1 MKISGTAGKRVSADP
16 LTRLPASPLTSSNMS
31 RLLTPKLLL
40 RGFEI
45 FVVASLAGFGIT
57 LLYGNDLPAF
67 LAALGRLHWIWLLV
81 GLGLASLDWI
91 GGGLRLWV
99 IARHVHPKPPLKGL
113 ILAGGMGAWA
123 GYITPLNTG
132 AGPMTM
138 YTMRR
143 YGVPLPVAVTSTFIS
158 FVATILFFAIA
169 GPLAVVFGA
178 GRSLGQ
184 HGNLLGLSLFDLF
197 VGSLTIIAGI
207 GFVMAV
213 ILIFPRF
220 VRDLIHRGAIAIGR
234 RSQRVARRLDQLQ
247 AGIDQAHQSI
257 VAFKNPSGWL
267 ALFWAT
273 ILSGPSHANKLLA
286 GYVAL
291 RALGIHTNFVDILLV
306 QTLVMFLLYFA
317 PTPGASGVGEVLSA
331 AVMSAYVPRELT
343 PIYILLW
350 RLTLNYFTLG
360 FGFLVFSSWVR
371 KGLQAVGVP
380 ALDEP
385 SGAEPVATS
394 STTSALS

>member
-1 MKISGTAGKRVSADP
+1 MA
-16 LTRLPASPLTSSNMS
+16 

-40 RGFEI
+40 RGFEV
-45 FVVASLAGFGIT
+45 FVVASLAGFGVT
-57 LLYGNDLPAF
+57 LLYGNNLPAF
-67 LAALGRLHWIWLLV
+67 MAALGRLHWIWILA

-99 IARHVHPKPPLKGL
+99 CARHIYPKPPLQGM
-113 ILAGGMGAWA
+113 ILAGGMGAWG
-123 GYITPLNTG
+123 GYITPLNSG
-132 AGPMTM
+132 AGPITM

-143 YGVPLPVAVTSTFIS
+143 YGVPLPVAVTATFIS

-184 HGNLLGLSLFDLF
+184 RGNVLGLSLFDLF
-197 VGSLTIIAGI
+197 LGSLTIIAGI
-207 GFVMAV
+207 GVLMAFVMF
-213 ILIFPRF
+213 FPKL
-220 VRDLIHRGAIAIGR
+220 VRDLIHRAAEAIGR
-234 RSQRVARRLDQLQ
+234 RSRRFADQLEKLR
-247 AGIDQAHQSI
+247 AGIDQAHESF
-257 VAFKNPSGWL
+257 VAFNSPRGWL

-291 RALGIHTNFVDILLV
+291 RALGIHANFVDILLV

-331 AVMSAYVPRELT
+331 AVMSSYVPRELT
-343 PIYILLW
+343 PIYILIW
-350 RLTLNYFTLG
+350 RLTLSYFTIA
-360 FGFLVFSSWVR
+360 FGFLVFSGWVR
-371 KGLQAVGVP
+371 RGLKGVEDTPLPEP
-380 ALDEP
+380 A
-385 SGAEPVATS
+385 G
-394 STTSALS
+394 

>member
-1 MKISGTAGKRVSADP
+1 MP
-16 LTRLPASPLTSSNMS
+16 

-40 RGFEI
+40 RGFEV
-45 FVVASLAGFGIT
+45 FVVASLAGFGLT
-57 LLYGNDLPAF
+57 LWYGNDLTAF
-67 LAALGRLHWIWLLV
+67 MAAVGRLHWIWLLA
-81 GLGLASLDWI
+81 GLGLASLEWI

-99 IARHVHPKPPLKGL
+99 VARHVYPHPPLKAM

-123 GYITPLNTG
+123 AYITPLNSG

-143 YGVPLPVAVTSTFIS
+143 YGVPLPVAVTSTFMS

-184 HGNLLGLSLFDLF
+184 RGNVLGLSLFDLF
-197 VGSLTIIAGI
+197 LGSLAIIAGI
-207 GFVMAV
+207 GLLMAV
-213 ILIFPRF
+213 VMFFPKV
-220 VRDLIHRGAIAIGR
+220 VRDLIHRAAEAIGR
-234 RSQRVARRLDQLQ
+234 RSRRVAQRLEQLQ
-247 AGIDQAHQSI
+247 AGIDQAHESV
-257 VAFKNPSGWL
+257 VAFNSPRGWL
-267 ALFWAT
+267 SLFWAT

-331 AVMSAYVPRELT
+331 AVMSSYVPRELT
-343 PIYILLW
+343 PIYILIW
-350 RLTLNYFTLG
+350 RLTLSYFTIA

-371 KGLQAVGVP
+371 KGLKSV
-380 ALDEP
+380 EH
-385 SGAEPVATS
+385 SGLEDSGLAEPAG
-394 STTSALS
+394 

>member
-1 MKISGTAGKRVSADP
+1 
-16 LTRLPASPLTSSNMS
+16 MS
-31 RLLTPKLLL
+31 RLLTPRLLL
-40 RGFEI
+40 RGFEV
-45 FVVASLAGFGIT
+45 FVVASLAGFGAT

-67 LAALGRLHWIWLLV
+67 LAAVGRLHWVWVLA
-81 GLGLASLDWI
+81 GLGLASMDWI
-91 GGGLRLWV
+91 AGGLRLWV
-99 IARHVHPKPPLKGL
+99 VARHVYPNPPLKGM

-123 GYITPLNTG
+123 AYITPLNSG

-143 YGVPLPVAVTSTFIS
+143 YGVPLPVAVTSTFMS

-184 HGNLLGLSLFDLF
+184 RGDVLGLSLFDLF
-197 VGSLTIIAGI
+197 LGSLAIIAAI
-207 GFVMAV
+207 GVLMAV
-213 ILIFPRF
+213 VLFFPRL
-220 VRDLIHRGAIAIGR
+220 VRDLIHRAAQAVGR
-234 RSQRVARRLDQLQ
+234 RSRRVAARLEKLQ
-247 AGIDQAHQSI
+247 AGIDQAHESV
-257 VAFKNPSGWL
+257 VAFKSPRGWL

-317 PTPGASGVGEVLSA
+317 PTPGASGVGELLSA
-331 AVMSAYVPRELT
+331 AVMSSYVPRELT
-343 PIYILLW
+343 PIYILIW
-350 RLTLNYFTLG
+350 RLTLSYFTIG
-360 FGFLVFSSWVR
+360 FGFLVFSGWVR
-371 KGLQAVGVP
+371 RGLQGV
-380 ALDEP
+380 
-385 SGAEPVATS
+385 AEPGLGEPAGQET
-394 STTSALS
+394 

>member
-1 MKISGTAGKRVSADP
+1 MP
-16 LTRLPASPLTSSNMS
+16 
-31 RLLTPKLLL
+31 RLLTPKLLR

-45 FVVASLAGFGIT
+45 FAVASLAGFGVT

-67 LAALGRLHWIWLLV
+67 LAAVGRLQWAWVLA
-81 GLGLASLDWI
+81 GLGLASMDWI
-91 GGGLRLWV
+91 GGGLRLWIV
-99 IARHVHPKPPLKGL
+99 ARQVYPKPPIKGM

-123 GYITPLNTG
+123 AYMTPLNSG

-143 YGVPLPVAVTSTFIS
+143 YGVPLPVAVTSTFMS
-158 FVATILFFAIA
+158 FVATILFFAVA

-184 HGNLLGLSLFDLF
+184 RGNVLGLSLFDLF
-197 VGSLTIIAGI
+197 LGSLSI
-207 GFVMAV
+207 VAV
-213 ILIFPRF
+213 IGLLMALVLFFPRM
-220 VRDLIHRGAIAIGR
+220 VRDLVQRAAVAIGR
-234 RSQRVARRLDQLQ
+234 RSRRVAARLEKLQ
-247 AGIDQAHQSI
+247 AGIDQAHESV
-257 VAFKNPSGWL
+257 VAFNSPKGWL

-291 RALGIHTNFVDILLV
+291 QALGIHANFVDILLV

-331 AVMSAYVPRELT
+331 AVMSSYVPRELT

-350 RLTLNYFTLG
+350 RLTLSYFTIAL
-360 FGFLVFSSWVR
+360 GFLVFSGWVR
-371 KGLQAVGVP
+371 QGLRSVEEPTLTEP
-380 ALDEP
+380 A
-385 SGAEPVATS
+385 G
-394 STTSALS
+394 

>member
-1 MKISGTAGKRVSADP
+1 MP
-16 LTRLPASPLTSSNMS
+16 
-31 RLLTPKLLL
+31 RLLTPKLLV
-40 RGFEI
+40 RGFEF
-45 FVVASLAGFGIT
+45 FVVASLAGFGVT

-67 LAALGRLHWIWLLV
+67 LAAVGRLNWIWVLA
-81 GLGLASLDWI
+81 GLGLASMDWL

-99 IARHVHPKPPLKGL
+99 VARHVYPRPSFKGM

-123 GYITPLNTG
+123 AYITPLNSG

-143 YGVPLPVAVTSTFIS
+143 YGVPLPVAVTSTFMS

-169 GPLAVVFGA
+169 GPLALVFGA

-184 HGNLLGLSLFDLF
+184 RGNVLGLSLFDLF
-197 VGSLTIIAGI
+197 LGSLIIVGAI
-207 GFVMAV
+207 GVLMVVV
-213 ILIFPRF
+213 IFFPRL
-220 VRDLIHRGAIAIGR
+220 VRDLIHRAAVAIGR
-234 RSQRVARRLDQLQ
+234 RSRRVAGRLERLQ
-247 AGIDQAHQSI
+247 AGIDQAHESV
-257 VAFKNPSGWL
+257 VAFNSPRGWL

-273 ILSGPSHANKLLA
+273 VLSGPSHANKLLA

-331 AVMSAYVPRELT
+331 AVMSSYVPRELT

-350 RLTLNYFTLG
+350 RLTLSYFTIGLG
-360 FGFLVFSSWVR
+360 FVVFSGWLR
-371 KGLQAVGVP
+371 RGLRGIA
-380 ALDEP
+380 D
-385 SGAEPVATS
+385 SGLAEPA
-394 STTSALS
+394 A

>member
-1 MKISGTAGKRVSADP
+1 M
-16 LTRLPASPLTSSNMS
+16 
-31 RLLTPKLLL
+31 
-40 RGFEI
+40 
-45 FVVASLAGFGIT
+45 
-57 LLYGNDLPAF
+57 
-67 LAALGRLHWIWLLV
+67 
-81 GLGLASLDWI
+81 
-91 GGGLRLWV
+91 
-99 IARHVHPKPPLKGL
+99 

-123 GYITPLNTG
+123 AYITPLNSG

-143 YGVPLPVAVTSTFIS
+143 SGIPLPVAVTSTFMS
-158 FVATILFFAIA
+158 FVATVLFFAIA

-184 HGNLLGLSLFDLF
+184 RGNVLGLSLFDLF
-197 VGSLTIIAGI
+197 LGSLTIVAGI
-207 GFVMAV
+207 GVLMAIV
-213 ILIFPRF
+213 LFFPRL
-220 VRDLIHRGAIAIGR
+220 VRDLIHRAAEAIGR
-234 RSQRVARRLDQLQ
+234 RSQRVAARLTKLQ
-247 AGIDQAHQSI
+247 AGIDQAHESV
-257 VAFKNPSGWL
+257 VAFKSTRGVL

-331 AVMSAYVPRELT
+331 AVMSSYVPRELT

-350 RLTLNYFTLG
+350 RLTLSYFTLG
-360 FGFLVFSSWVR
+360 FGFLVFSAWVR
-371 KGLQAVGVP
+371 QGLRGV
-380 ALDEP
+380 EP
-385 SGAEPVATS
+385 GLAEPA
-394 STTSALS
+394 A

>member
-1 MKISGTAGKRVSADP
+1 MP
-16 LTRLPASPLTSSNMS
+16 

-45 FVVASLAGFGIT
+45 FVIASLAGFGAT

-67 LAALGRLHWIWLLV
+67 LAALGRLHWIWVLA

-99 IARHVHPKPPLKGL
+99 VARHVYPRPPLKAL

-123 GYITPLNTG
+123 AYITPLNSG

-143 YGVPLPVAVTSTFIS
+143 YGIPLPVAVTSTFMS
-158 FVATILFFAIA
+158 FVATILFFAIS

-184 HGNLLGLSLFDLF
+184 RGNVLGLSLFDLF
-197 VGSLTIIAGI
+197 LGSLTIIAGI
-207 GFVMAV
+207 GVLMAV
-213 ILIFPRF
+213 VMFFPRL
-220 VRDLIHRGAIAIGR
+220 VRDLIHRAAEAIGR
-234 RSQRVARRLDQLQ
+234 RSRRVAQRLEKLQ
-247 AGIDQAHQSI
+247 EGINQAHESV
-257 VAFKNPSGWL
+257 VAFNSPRGWL

-291 RALGIHTNFVDILLV
+291 RALGIHANFVDILLV

-331 AVMSAYVPRELT
+331 AVMSSYVPRELT
-343 PIYILLW
+343 PIYILIW
-350 RLTLNYFTLG
+350 RLTLSYFTIA

-371 KGLQAVGVP
+371 QGLKGVEETGLEQ
-380 ALDEP
+380 
-385 SGAEPVATS
+385 SGLAEPAG
-394 STTSALS
+394 

>member
-1 MKISGTAGKRVSADP
+1 MP
-16 LTRLPASPLTSSNMS
+16 

-40 RGFEI
+40 RGFEV
-45 FVVASLAGFGIT
+45 FVVASLAGFGAT

-67 LAALGRLHWIWLLV
+67 MAAVGRLHWIWVLA

-91 GGGLRLWV
+91 AGGLRLWIV
-99 IARHVHPKPPLKGL
+99 ARHVYPRPSLKAS

-123 GYITPLNTG
+123 AYITPLNSG

-143 YGVPLPVAVTSTFIS
+143 YGIPLPVAVTSTFMS

-184 HGNLLGLSLFDLF
+184 RGNVLGLSLFDLF
-197 VGSLTIIAGI
+197 LGSLAIIAGI
-207 GFVMAV
+207 GVLMAV
-213 ILIFPRF
+213 VIFFPKL
-220 VRDLIHRGAIAIGR
+220 VRDLIHRLAEAIGR
-234 RSQRVARRLDQLQ
+234 RSRRVAQRLEKLQ
-247 AGIDQAHQSI
+247 AGIDQAHESV
-257 VAFKNPSGWL
+257 VAFNSPRGWL

-331 AVMSAYVPRELT
+331 AVMSSYVPRELT
-343 PIYILLW
+343 PIYILIW
-350 RLTLNYFTLG
+350 RLTLSYFTIA

-371 KGLQAVGVP
+371 QGLRGVED
-380 ALDEP
+380 AGLER
-385 SGAEPVATS
+385 SGLAEPAG
-394 STTSALS
+394 